1 MEDMAEVSV
10 SSLVIIGNG
19 CVFQRRVRW
28 EKEIGHVE
36 AARTPLVATEE
47 AASRIGGVMVIEEAL
62 ETGVVQVIEGLEI
75 GVASEVGV
83 ALEIE
88 EVLLIVEAL
97 ETGVVRVIEGLGIEA
112 ASEIKEV
119 LVTIAVSG
127 RGVEALTPEAA
138 HLNVLSTFAIL
149 LRPDLWPVEK
159 VRVPT
164 PGRQSL
170 DQSRDLLK
178 ISGTPFSTSHPTEEP
193 QDLLPTEETAVAS
206 AREED

>member
-62 ETGVVQVIEGLEI
+62 ETGVVRVIEGLEI
-75 GVASEVGV
+75 GVA
-83 ALEIE
+83 LEIE
-88 EVLLIVEAL
+88 EVLV
-97 ETGVVRVIEGLGIEA
+97 TMA
-112 ASEIKEV
+112 A
-119 LVTIAVSG
+119 SG
-127 RGVEALTPEAA
+127 RGVEASTPEVA
-138 HLNVLSTFAIL
+138 HRSVLSIFAIS
-149 LRPDLWPVEK
+149 LRLDLWPVEK